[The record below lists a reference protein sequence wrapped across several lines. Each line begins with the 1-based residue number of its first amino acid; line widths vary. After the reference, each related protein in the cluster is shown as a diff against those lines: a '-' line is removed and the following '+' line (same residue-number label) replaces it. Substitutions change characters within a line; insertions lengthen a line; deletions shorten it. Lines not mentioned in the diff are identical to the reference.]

1 MTKLECCIP
10 KAGTLVPELCL
21 LLRVLSLIMTF
32 PCFVCCHSQNALS
45 YTVKKSPLHLQKAV
59 LQHVA
64 QHTSREAYDLESVP
78 IILDLVSTVTDLEG

>member
-45 YTVKKSPLHLQKAV
+45 YTVKKSPFIYRKLFYSMWHNIQAEKLM
-59 LQHVA
+59 
-64 QHTSREAYDLESVP
+64 
-78 IILDLVSTVTDLEG
+78 I